1 MRAISFFIPLV
12 LLGIAAVLLGKGW
25 AHWQASS
32 ELVKRTELT
41 EGTIVRMAPYLG
53 GKLGKG
59 SSLVYFPVVKFT
71 TADGQEV
78 VFEHQ
83 ESRRA
88 DHYKPG
94 ERVPVR
100 YQPGNPQQA
109 VIATFASLWAI
120 ALIYAVSGFLLLL
133 FGGWF
138 LRRAM
143 EPSPSS
149 SQDDII

>member
-1 MRAISFFIPLV
+1 VRVISFFIPLV
-12 LLGIAAVLLGKGW
+12 LLGISALLLGKGW

-32 ELVKRTELT
+32 ELVQRTELT

-59 SSLVYFPVVKFT
+59 SSLVYFPVVKFR
-71 TADGQEV
+71 TADGREI

-94 ERVPVR
+94 DRVPVR
-100 YQPGNPQQA
+100 YDPGDPRKA
-109 VIATFASLWAI
+109 VIATFSTLWAI
-120 ALIYAVSGFLLLL
+120 ALIYTVSGFLLLL

-138 LRRAM
+138 LRRALA
-143 EPSPSS
+143 EPATHSENS
-149 SQDDII
+149 